1 MRGKAPLRVL
11 AAAMLLLALP
21 DRPGAAGAADHLERV
36 VILTRHGIRAAM
48 STPAD
53 LGRWT
58 AEPWPAF
65 AVPPGHLT
73 AHGFQAAAL
82 FGGYYRE
89 HYRALGLLPAGDC
102 AAARVHANLPQR
114 TVETGRALAEQLLPD
129 CPARVDTAMT
139 RADPLFDPVRAG
151 ATRLDPDLA
160 LAAVRGR
167 IGDATA
173 WTAAHADT
181 VEALQRLLLN
191 CTPADCR
198 DQVQPGGRLAGRR
211 LLTDVPSALDR
222 GQGDDWLALQ
232 SPLATA
238 SGLTESLI
246 MAYADGAPLASLLG
260 GRVNADALNRAGA
273 AHAADLDARLR
284 TPYIARVG
292 AGPLARHLAD
302 LLAGDGPA
310 VSVLVG
316 HDGTILLL
324 AGLLR
329 LDWVLPGYQPDQV
342 PPGSALVLERWRRA
356 DGQTVIRARFT
367 AQSLDQLR
375 ALTPLTEAQPPCRH
389 RSSFPGA
396 ARRARRWIV
405 LWSASAALWTTPRGP
420 TEPPMK
426 TGSGP
431 AAPRSQ
437 FHQPQP
443 LSCAPAGGT

>member
-1 MRGKAPLRVL
+1 MRKRILRGL
-11 AAAMLLLALP
+11 AAATLLLALAP
-21 DRPGAAGAADHLERV
+21 PVRADAAPAERLERV

-48 STPAD
+48 STPD
-53 LGRWT
+53 QLGQWS

-65 AVPPGHLT
+65 AVPAGHLT
-73 AHGFQAAAL
+73 AHGFQAITL
-82 FGGYYRE
+82 FGRYYRD

-102 AAARVHANLPQR
+102 AAAQVHANLPQR
-114 TVETGRALAEQLLPD
+114 TVETGRALVQELLPG
-129 CPARVDTAMT
+129 CPAHVDTVT
-139 RADPLFDPVRAG
+139 TKADPLFDPVPAG

-191 CTPADCR
+191 CAPADCR
-198 DQVQPGGRLAGRR
+198 TQVQPGGRLAGRR

-222 GQGDDWLALQ
+222 GQDDEGLNLQ

-246 MAYADGAPLASLLG
+246 MAYADGAPLANLLG

-273 AHAADLDARLR
+273 AHTADLDARLR

-292 AGPLARHLAD
+292 AGPLAQHLVD

-310 VSVLVG
+310 VTVLVG

-356 DGQTVIRARFT
+356 DGQVVIRTRFT

-375 ALTPLTEAQPPCRH
+375 ALTPLTEAQPPL
-389 RSSFPGA
+389 SAPVFIPGCSQA
-396 ARRARRWIV
+396 
-405 LWSASAALWTTPRGP
+405 
-420 TEPPMK
+420 
-426 TGSGP
+426 GP
-431 AAPRSQ
+431 AMDCPVDRFRHVVEGATRD
-437 FHQPQP
+437 
-443 LSCAPAGGT
+443 G

>member
-1 MRGKAPLRVL
+1 MRGKALLRGL

-21 DRPGAAGAADHLERV
+21 ARPEAAGTLDQLERV

-48 STPAD
+48 STPEE

-58 AEPWPAF
+58 AEAWPAF

-73 AHGFQAAAL
+73 AHGFQAAGL
-82 FGGYYRE
+82 FGAYYRE

-114 TVETGRALAEQLLPD
+114 TVETGRALAEQLLPG
-129 CPARVDTAMT
+129 CPARVDTVET
-139 RADPLFDPVRAG
+139 KADPLFDPVPAG
-151 ATRLDPDLA
+151 AARLDPDLS

-167 IGDATA
+167 IGDAAA

-191 CTPADCR
+191 CAPADCR
-198 DQVQPGGRLAGRR
+198 AQVQPGGRLAGRR
-211 LLTDVPSALDR
+211 LLTDMPSVLGR
-222 GQGDDWLALQ
+222 GQGEDWLKLQ

-292 AGPLARHLAD
+292 AGPLAQHLVD

-316 HDGTILLL
+316 HDGTLLLL

-375 ALTPLTEAQPPCRH
+375 ALTPLTEAQPPL
-389 RSSFPGA
+389 SAPVFIPGC
-396 ARRARRWIV
+396 
-405 LWSASAALWTTPRGP
+405 SQ
-420 TEPPMK
+420 
-426 TGSGP
+426 
-431 AAPRSQ
+431 AAPAMDC
-437 FHQPQP
+437 P
-443 LSCAPAGGT
+443 LERFRQVVADATRGE

>member
-1 MRGKAPLRVL
+1 MRGKALLRGL

-21 DRPGAAGAADHLERV
+21 ARPEAAGAPADHLERV

-48 STPAD
+48 STPEE

-58 AEPWPAF
+58 AEAWPAF

-73 AHGFQAAAL
+73 AHGFQAASL
-82 FGGYYRE
+82 FGAYYRE
-89 HYRALGLLPAGDC
+89 HYRASGLLPAGDC
-102 AAARVHANLPQR
+102 AAAQVHANLPQR
-114 TVETGRALAEQLLPD
+114 TVETGRALAEQLLPG
-129 CPARVDTAMT
+129 CPARVDTVAT
-139 RADPLFDPVRAG
+139 KADPLFDPVPAG
-151 ATRLDPDLA
+151 ATHLDPDLA

-173 WTAAHADT
+173 WTAAHTDT

-191 CTPADCR
+191 CAPVECR
-198 DQVQPGGRLAGRR
+198 AQVQPGGRLAGRR

-222 GQGDDWLALQ
+222 GQGEDWLRLQ

-246 MAYADGAPLASLLG
+246 MAYADGAPLDGLLG

-284 TPYIARVG
+284 IPYIARVG
-292 AGPLARHLAD
+292 AGPLARHLAN
-302 LLAGDGPA
+302 LLADDGPA
-310 VSVLVG
+310 VTVLVG
-316 HDGTILLL
+316 HDGTLLLL

-375 ALTPLTEAQPPCRH
+375 ALTPLTEAQPPL
-389 RSSFPGA
+389 STPVFIPGCSQA
-396 ARRARRWIV
+396 
-405 LWSASAALWTTPRGP
+405 
-420 TEPPMK
+420 
-426 TGSGP
+426 GP
-431 AAPRSQ
+431 AMDC
-437 FHQPQP
+437 P
-443 LSCAPAGGT
+443 LERFRRVVKDATRDE

>member
-1 MRGKAPLRVL
+1 MGGKALLRGL

-21 DRPGAAGAADHLERV
+21 ARPEAAGAPADHLERV

-48 STPAD
+48 STPEE

-73 AHGFQAAAL
+73 AHGFRAAAL
-82 FGGYYRE
+82 FGAYYRE
-89 HYRALGLLPAGDC
+89 HYRALGLLPPGDC
-102 AAARVHANLPQR
+102 AAAGVHANLPQR
-114 TVETGRALAEQLLPD
+114 TVETGRALAEQLLPG
-129 CPARVDTAMT
+129 CPARVDTVT
-139 RADPLFDPVRAG
+139 SKADPLFDPVPAG
-151 ATRLDPDLA
+151 ATHLDPDLA

-181 VEALQRLLLN
+181 VAALQRLLLN
-191 CTPADCR
+191 CAPADCR
-198 DQVQPGGRLAGRR
+198 TQAQPGGRLAGRR
-211 LLTDVPSALDR
+211 LLTDVPSSLER
-222 GQGDDWLALQ
+222 GQGDDWLNLRG
-232 SPLATA
+232 PLATA

-246 MAYADGAPLASLLG
+246 MAYADGAPLSSLLG
-260 GRVNADALNRAGA
+260 GRVGADALNRAGA

-292 AGPLARHLAD
+292 AGPLARHLVD
-302 LLAGDGPA
+302 LMAGEGPA
-310 VSVLVG
+310 VTVLVG

-324 AGLLR
+324 ASLLR

-375 ALTPLTEAQPPCRH
+375 ALSPLTEAQPPL
-389 RSSFPGA
+389 SAPVFIPGCSQA
-396 ARRARRWIV
+396 
-405 LWSASAALWTTPRGP
+405 
-420 TEPPMK
+420 
-426 TGSGP
+426 GP
-431 AAPRSQ
+431 AMDCLLGHFRHVVEDATRD
-437 FHQPQP
+437 
-443 LSCAPAGGT
+443 G